1 MIIFGLSKIY
11 QIYLRNIFLKQ
22 FTLTTIISNTFLTAK
37 INAKGGE
44 LISLQNTT
52 QREYIWEGNPDF
64 WGKHSPVLFP
74 IVGTLKNNS
83 YCFYDKTFELS
94 RHGFARDYE
103 FELVFQSN
111 HQAVFSLK
119 SNTETKKVYPFNFE
133 LQIIYTL
140 KENELVID
148 YTIINNDEVTLPF
161 SIGGHPAFAL
171 PMNFENYALAFENL
185 ENLESY
191 TLENDLLSDK
201 TVAIPMHEK
210 KLPLTYSLFENDAL
224 IFKKLNSKCISIL
237 ENNIPLLHFKFND
250 FPNFGIWT
258 KDKAPFICLEPW
270 LGYSDV
276 QNATGNIL
284 EKEGIHFVE
293 SKKSFDCSFSIE
305 IV

>member
-1 MIIFGLSKIY
+1 M
-11 QIYLRNIFLKQ
+11 
-22 FTLTTIISNTFLTAK
+22 TTTISNTILTAK
-37 INAKGGE
+37 INAKGAE
-44 LISLQNTT
+44 LISLQNNR
-52 QREYIWEGNPDF
+52 QREYIWEGDPDF

-83 YCFYDKTFELS
+83 YFINDKTYELS
-94 RHGFARDYE
+94 RHGFARDDE

-111 HQAVFSLK
+111 HQAVFSLQ
-119 SNTETKKVYPFNFE
+119 SNAETKKVYPFNFE
-133 LQIIYTL
+133 LQISYTL
-140 KENELVID
+140 KANELIIGYKV
-148 YTIINNDEVTLPF
+148 INNDEVTMPF

-171 PMNFENYALAFENL
+171 PMSFENYVLAFEHD
-185 ENLESY
+185 ENLMSY
-191 TLENDLLSDK
+191 TLKNYLISDK
-201 TVAIPMHEK
+201 TIAIAIHEK

-237 ENNIPLLHFKFND
+237 ENNIPILHFKFND

-258 KDKAPFICLEPW
+258 KNKAPFICLEPW